1 MTNSLEQ
8 QNNKVLQATGQ
19 KTKTMKINMTL
30 CGTTVL
36 EGVTASIVVTFIYPG
51 SISHSPHDSIC
62 GAGLRWIRGG
72 LLVRIESNIN
82 NVLTKLWIR
91 EKQ

>member
-1 MTNSLEQ
+1 
-8 QNNKVLQATGQ
+8 
-19 KTKTMKINMTL
+19 MTL

-62 GAGLRWIRGG
+62 GVGLRWARGG

-91 EKQ
+91 EEQQVYQALFKQLSVGDLCQIFIIKL